1 MPPTYARSASA
12 SHRTSKCEI
21 QLSFMSFVHR
31 RLCSRCA
38 TLKTSMNLRP
48 LNCLTGKPS
57 PFYFSSVTNIWS
69 YDKMTLQTFLR
80 NPFNFRYCNLSEYS
94 FGQLRHTEDIE
105 SSSAQH
111 VAISAVSNPALLCT
125 PAKRASVPTPERRM
139 KT

>member
-1 MPPTYARSASA
+1 MPPTYAGSASA
-12 SHRTSKCEI
+12 SDRTSKRAI
-21 QLSFMSFVHR
+21 QLSFMSFVYR
-31 RLCSRCA
+31 RLFSRFA

-57 PFYFSSVTNIWS
+57 PFHFSSVTDIWG

-80 NPFNFRYCNLSEYS
+80 NPFNFRYCNLPEYS

-111 VAISAVSNPALLCT
+111 VAISAVSNTALLCT
-125 PAKRASVPTPERRM
+125 PARRASVPMPERRM
-139 KT
+139 ET